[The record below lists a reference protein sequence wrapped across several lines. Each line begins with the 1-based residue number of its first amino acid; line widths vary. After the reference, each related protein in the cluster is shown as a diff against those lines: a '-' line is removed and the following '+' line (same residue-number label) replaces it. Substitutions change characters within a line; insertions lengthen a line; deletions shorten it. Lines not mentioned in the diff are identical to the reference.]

1 MIFHELSAAIAY
13 CFIPIWFINLDELMS
28 LLQRKQNCILIGT
41 FFFKFI
47 KTLWICLPNIKWWYI
62 HTSKFWLKKILTY
75 YVANISLT
83 AACKS

>member
-41 FFFKFI
+41 FF
-47 KTLWICLPNIKWWYI
+47 LNL
-62 HTSKFWLKKILTY
+62 
-75 YVANISLT
+75 
-83 AACKS
+83 